1 MTIAIKPH
9 HLLDVFKLYG
19 KGIYP
24 FVPNFDYQHDFYLI
38 GNLFLEKKTDMI
50 ILTSNSDDICKPC
63 KYNNSGL
70 CKDKLLIDSFTNK
83 DEYNRFIDKNLLF
96 QFELEENRIY
106 IFNELLLLIK
116 EKISLERISNI
127 WCYNSKEDNEL
138 RFNNILNGIK
148 KILTL

>member
-1 MTIAIKPH
+1 LTIAIKPH

-38 GNLFLEKKTDMI
+38 GNLLLEKKTDMI

>member
-38 GNLFLEKKTDMI
+38 GNLLLEKKTDMI